1 MKTVYCPN
9 CGEKMIGESAGW
21 RCLKCKGFI
30 SFTDGEFY
38 PYIDRP
44 FVRPIT
50 NGDRIRAMSDEELA
64 EYLAGIA
71 SGPLLRL
78 AEQFGVPLTSEKN
91 EKYIAELKME
101 YLKRLQ
107 SPENGGLTWN
117 G

>member
-38 PYIDRP
+38 PYIERP
-44 FVRPIT
+44 FTRPIT
-50 NGDRIRAMSDEELA
+50 NADRIRAMSDEELA
-64 EYLAGIA
+64 AYLAEI
-71 SGPLLRL
+71 SGGTILKTYKQLGL
-78 AEQFGVPLTSEKN
+78 SLSDEKSKKYLNELT
-91 EKYIAELKME
+91 AE